1 MAMENSKL
9 SEKLGKSHNKAANTE
24 MTFMTG

>member
-9 SEKLGKSHNKAANTE
+9 SEKHGKSHNIAPNTE
-24 MTFMTG
+24 MTCMTG